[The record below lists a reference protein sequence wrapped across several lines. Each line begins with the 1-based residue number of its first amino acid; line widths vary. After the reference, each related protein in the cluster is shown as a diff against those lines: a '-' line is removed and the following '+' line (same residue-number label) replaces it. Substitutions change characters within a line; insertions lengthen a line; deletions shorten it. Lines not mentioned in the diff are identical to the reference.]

1 MGNIKFFNSKI
12 IQLFFRFILGSIFIY
27 AGIYKISNP
36 QEFFTSIKN
45 LRILSSQSI
54 NTITFLLPWVELF
67 LGVLLITGILKRY
80 IALIS
85 TILLLIFIVVTISST
100 FNGGIGSCGCFPE
113 SSILNSY
120 NPFIIVIRNFV
131 FIIFGIAIIFLG
143 RTKKSKLLIFL
154 KKHTYEFVFVISMAF
169 LVSVLLISFAKI
181 NYRNK
186 YISSAIE
193 ERHEITKKIENIKI
207 KNLPKFLLQDK
218 NGEILNSYQFEKK
231 YIVFLII
238 NTLECTPCLNEAI
251 FIEKLNNK
259 FNDNIKFYGIVPRIG
274 KNAVSNFKTTYS
286 LNFHFFQDINRT
298 LINELE
304 ASSYPIKI
312 LVSPNRKI
320 LNIDPPTFGVKSFQ
334 NYYENLLKTY
344 LEKDIY

>member
-1 MGNIKFFNSKI
+1 
-12 IQLFFRFILGSIFIY
+12 
-27 AGIYKISNP
+27 
-36 QEFFTSIKN
+36 
-45 LRILSSQSI
+45 
-54 NTITFLLPWVELF
+54 
-67 LGVLLITGILKRY
+67 
-80 IALIS
+80 
-85 TILLLIFIVVTISST
+85 
-100 FNGGIGSCGCFPE
+100 
-113 SSILNSY
+113 
-120 NPFIIVIRNFV
+120 
-131 FIIFGIAIIFLG
+131 
-143 RTKKSKLLIFL
+143 
-154 KKHTYEFVFVISMAF
+154 MAF

-274 KNAVSNFKTTYS
+274 KTAVSNFKTTYS

>member
-1 MGNIKFFNSKI
+1 
-12 IQLFFRFILGSIFIY
+12 
-27 AGIYKISNP
+27 
-36 QEFFTSIKN
+36 
-45 LRILSSQSI
+45 
-54 NTITFLLPWVELF
+54 
-67 LGVLLITGILKRY
+67 
-80 IALIS
+80 
-85 TILLLIFIVVTISST
+85 
-100 FNGGIGSCGCFPE
+100 
-113 SSILNSY
+113 
-120 NPFIIVIRNFV
+120 
-131 FIIFGIAIIFLG
+131 
-143 RTKKSKLLIFL
+143 
-154 KKHTYEFVFVISMAF
+154 
-169 LVSVLLISFAKI
+169 
-181 NYRNK
+181 
-186 YISSAIE
+186 
-193 ERHEITKKIENIKI
+193 
-207 KNLPKFLLQDK
+207 
-218 NGEILNSYQFEKK
+218 
-231 YIVFLII
+231 LII

-274 KNAVSNFKTTYS
+274 KTAVSNFKTTYS